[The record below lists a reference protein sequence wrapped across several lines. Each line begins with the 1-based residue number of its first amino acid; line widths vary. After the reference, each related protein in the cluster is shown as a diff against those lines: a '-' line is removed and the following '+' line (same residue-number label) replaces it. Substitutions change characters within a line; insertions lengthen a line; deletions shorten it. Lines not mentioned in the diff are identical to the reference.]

1 MKLKRNFKTLL
12 MIIATVMSVVSGIL
26 IDSGT
31 LAYAATTYTLTLNWD
46 DGVEWVATDRNGT
59 DRWEKGGSKTF
70 QAGSKAYTYV
80 KLRNG
85 ATVKSFFSRQE
96 NYEWTD
102 YTYISGDLC
111 YDTWTMHDNRN
122 VDIYTSVSSSA
133 DVSYDWDNLVTG
145 SKHYHSSNGNE
156 SSWSNLRDDLG
167 RSPAPVYSIYYKLQE
182 NRYRETCYG
191 DNQED
196 KDFGGYEIML
206 RTEDS
211 HNSYWYGQSS
221 YANGDRFDDWYRD
234 EFEGIKLSNL
244 AIVPV
249 QIKGDK
255 FLQINISVKNTNSYA
270 KEISLATCSDI
281 QVADDDNAATF
292 FNGNGFTMTNMY
304 CETSDNYPFGTIPT
318 ATLNVYAKDVPGYVT
333 DADAVYI
340 GHFVYR
346 KEHVWLNN
354 VLGDK
359 ATNYNKYA
367 HGGTSGEGE
376 LDSGFS
382 IAWKNRTIAAGQTQT
397 YSYIIGIGK
406 YNSDNKITF
415 NANGGELKT
424 PGTSINNPSGN
435 YSNKVTVTYG
445 TDTYSSMSN
454 DIPERAGYTF
464 DGWWTTP
471 NDSNASVM
479 VYDASG
485 KCNNDCNYWKN
496 NQWQGTNDLTVY
508 AHWKANTYT
517 VRLNTGDIPSSE
529 LTKLTETAST
539 EGWTWN
545 ENGRY
550 FSKAFVQNENNY
562 LPGVNKFFSANN
574 YESVGSKV
582 TDKYFVQDKAKNP
595 TKVLYNWWTSGE
607 GGTDIG
613 RGKKIYNNLY
623 EISKDNSGI
632 VNLYPHWMGYTTVF
646 NYTDNAPA
654 NTAGLTVTI
663 NNSINDGM
671 DNCLY
676 QVYGSCFFYK
686 GTDGEYHDYEEGTN
700 PDLKVT
706 ASIPDNNGYKYIFN
720 GWHHKNWNY
729 LTDGLGKLTYKN
741 NYDIGKGKASY
752 VLSPHFSR
760 VGISYDVRLNA
771 NVPENTESTLQV
783 LHRNGISSYIY
794 DSNSRYFSRELTYD
808 DLQDMLSPDVYSLK
822 GYHLVS
828 RSNWYTEKTG
838 GNTVSAPCNNTKTEY
853 PDWTE
858 KNWNLTTT
866 DGATVDLYARWQ
878 ANNYK
883 IAYNLDGGTYGTS
896 HPTSAD
902 YDTMVTIDNPSKS
915 GYTFTGWTIT
925 GYDSTASGHNAS
937 AWTEET
943 GTSYKNL
950 TATDGATVTFTATW
964 KKEAP
969 KTANLQTTGDVGI
982 KTTSHATKTVVN
994 IGSSVQVSA
1003 VLNTG
1008 YVFKGWYNG
1017 DVKVSDDLS
1026 FVYTMPNKDT
1036 VLTAKTEIKWYTMT
1050 FDPNGGILKNP
1061 GNNLYNAEWKNGN
1074 TVSVGWNINDFCYM
1088 NGDIPTRRGYR
1099 FTGWYLGSESVYNK
1113 YGIAIKNSSL
1123 YSYDTDYHWRY
1134 DGNVTVKAGW
1144 DAINYKISYKVVTG
1158 AGSIPS
1164 QTVYYG
1170 DSFTLADGN
1179 AFTYTGHT
1187 FSHWYVR
1194 RSSDKKVF
1202 CYDGNWHTTDGSD
1215 LYGSDVSNWYPYNNS
1230 GLTFEMNDSWIRSDI
1245 DADEEFV
1252 FWGFWAADEYNII
1265 YNLNGG
1271 TLNGKTNPDTY
1282 NIETPTFTLNNPT
1295 RTGYIFAGWCESK
1308 DTSYVYNRNANEVIK
1323 KDESD
1328 STSCFIPECYA
1339 SLDYA
1344 PVFDPAYYLAK
1355 YPDLKSAYGDD
1366 ANKALSHFVKYGMKE
1381 GRQGSAEFEVN
1392 AYKAKYKDLKDAF
1405 GDNLPKYYIHY
1416 ILAGKSEGRTISQA
1430 SISIYQGSI
1439 GNRTYTATW
1448 TPIEYSIVY
1457 TKGYT
1462 NNAKDDVIQSGIK
1475 YNKDVTLISNP
1486 FTGRSYTVK
1495 YSTSTTDRDWDK
1507 VTAPAGFNGT
1517 LEFAHWNI
1525 LSKTYAAGTKLKN
1538 LTTKNGDKITAT
1550 AQWKDKKFTLPVV
1563 SRPGYVFAGWYSM
1576 VDRKVYKANTEY
1588 TISQALTAYDNTFT
1602 AQWTAKTDT
1611 PYKVEHYK
1619 MNLDGTTYT
1628 LADTD
1633 NFKGTTDTSVTPA
1646 IKTYEGFT
1654 SPSTQTVTIKGDG
1667 TTVVK
1672 YYYTRNKYTL
1682 DLNGLINGTLRGNLV
1697 DVVKN
1702 PITGAEDRHTAG
1714 TAVVT
1719 VNGTVVGNKVTD
1731 YCNEV
1736 YYGSSISIITTAE
1749 SGYNIIDNSNVNFK
1763 MPAEGKTVTVTIN
1776 AKDTKYLVRHWKKNV
1791 NTDSKTYNE
1800 NSLNDSNYTMYDA
1813 EYLNGKAY
1821 SWVKPVVRTLEGF
1834 TYKGVLPSEGTAYVK
1849 PDGTTVID
1857 VYYTRNTYTINGGNV
1872 NANVEYGN
1880 GISSVSGLKT
1890 YEYEQKVTLTA
1901 NLKVGY
1907 HWHGTDKCASSGKY
1921 PTGWYSRNNSG
1932 VDGILTDNTTY
1943 NSQTIKFNM
1952 PARNVYLGVKATN
1965 NSYTVVY
1972 NKNQPVEPKS
1982 ISNVTGS
1989 TESQT
1994 FIYDESQ
2001 NLRNNG
2007 FTLTGYTRKSGW
2019 MTKPSKNGN
2028 GTADFSYGQSVK
2040 NLTTVNLGTVNLY
2053 AIWEDN
2059 APEEIN
2065 ISSTNNFA
2073 ATQTV
2078 TLTARDYGSGINY
2091 ISFGKDEKY
2100 EKVTCNADGS
2110 VTFTRKVNASG
2121 TYIFSV
2127 KDKNGKVSKKTIT
2140 FYQTTL
2146 NTNKNN
2152 IVSSDGKN
2160 VIESD
2165 FTSVPE
2171 TLSTYISINEA
2182 GKSITPVTKRDGV
2195 DFKRDGVDFLGWS
2208 TDRKGK
2214 TGIISI
2220 KADGNK
2226 TCYAIWKDT
2235 KKPVA
2240 VLEDVTSNLSASQTI
2255 TFKLYDTAEGKTN
2268 TGSDIAGYYIGTNPD
2283 AKSNT
2288 KKNVTADKNGTYS
2301 GSETITLNGE
2311 TTYYIFPYDKAGNIG
2326 DTIKLKSTGNN
2337 NTPEITPGI
2346 LFHRVDF
2353 NANGST
2359 DSPATVNI
2367 PYAVIPHGST
2377 ITMPTAYRLGYHDYT
2392 GSDEQTADNDGKTSY
2407 WGTDSKAVTGFNT
2420 LKVTKS
2426 QTCFALWKANK
2437 YTITLVSNKPDTK
2450 NGYRVNSTYSP
2461 ENDTKITVTFDE
2473 VIPFSK
2479 AKNPEITGW
2488 TFKGYAFNELSTS
2501 DNNNSKT
2508 VVSTNQ
2514 KFGLQFVKDWYK
2526 DAGKT
2531 FENVSDITLYAAWSE
2546 NRYTVNYNTTGGTA
2560 LKLNRITY
2568 WYEDEFSLPDA
2579 TGDYYNTFMKLEDNK
2594 KAVTTYRPAHHFVM
2608 WKCVS
2613 DENSNGDVYSS
2624 GGKAVRLVSK
2634 NNGECTLNAVWKQ
2647 KQIVTLNITSDTF
2660 KESMT
2665 NDYAALADAMWAE
2678 KGTGYIKDQTAIK
2691 EYTFTKTSDIKETK

>member
-1 MKLKRNFKTLL
+1 MKLKRTFKTLL

-46 DGVEWVATDRNGT
+46 DGVEWVSTDRNGT

-111 YDTWTMHDNRN
+111 YDTWTMYGSRN

-156 SSWSNLRDDLG
+156 ASWSNLRDDLG
-167 RSPAPVYSIYYKLQE
+167 RSPAPIYSIYYKLQE

-281 QVADDDNAATF
+281 QVADDDNATTF

-359 ATNYNKYA
+359 TTYFNKKP

-406 YNSDNKITF
+406 YNSNNKITF
-415 NANGGELKT
+415 NTNGGELKT

-582 TDKYFVQDKAKNP
+582 TDKYFVQDKTKNP
-595 TKVLYNWWTSGE
+595 TKVLYNWWTSAS

-646 NYTDNAPA
+646 NYTDTAPS
-654 NTAGLTVTI
+654 NTAGQTVTI
-663 NNSINDGM
+663 NNNINDGM
-671 DNCLY
+671 DNNLY
-676 QVYGSCFFYK
+676 QVYGNCFFYK
-686 GTDGEYHDYEEGTN
+686 GIDGEYHDYEEGTN

-706 ASIPDNNGYKYIFN
+706 ASIPDSNGYKYIFN

-741 NYDIGKGKASY
+741 NYNIGQGKTSY
-752 VLSPHFSR
+752 SLSPHFLR
-760 VGISYDVRLNA
+760 VGINYNVRLNA
-771 NVPENTESTLQV
+771 NVPDTESTLQV
-783 LHRNGISSYIY
+783 LHQNGISSYIY
-794 DSNSRYFSRELTYD
+794 NNTSRYFSRELTYD
-808 DLQDMLSPDVYSLK
+808 DSQDMLSPDVYSLK
-822 GYHLVS
+822 GYHLIS
-828 RSNWYTEKTG
+828 RNNWYTEKTG
-838 GNTVSAPCNNTKTEY
+838 GNTVSAPCNNTEAEY

-902 YDTMVTIDNPSKS
+902 YDTMVTIDNPSKA

-925 GYDSTASGHNAS
+925 GYDSTTSGHNAS

-950 TATDGATVTFTATW
+950 TATDGAIVTFTATW
-964 KKEAP
+964 SKEAP

-982 KTTSHATKTVVN
+982 KATSHPDKAVVN
-994 IGSSVQVSA
+994 IGSNVQVSA

-1017 DVKVSDDLS
+1017 NVKVSDDLS

-1088 NGDIPTRRGYR
+1088 TGDIPTRRGYR

-1113 YGIAIKNSSL
+1113 YGVAVRNSSL

-1158 AGSIPS
+1158 AGNIPS
-1164 QTVYYG
+1164 QTVHYG

-1230 GLTFEMNDSWIRSDI
+1230 GLTFEMNDSWIRSDT

-1252 FWGFWAADEYNII
+1252 FWGFWTADEYNII
-1265 YNLNGG
+1265 YNLDGG

-1295 RTGYIFAGWCESK
+1295 KTGYTFEGWTGTDITGTSK
-1308 DTSYVYNRNANEVIK
+1308 IV
-1323 KDESD
+1323 
-1328 STSCFIPECYA
+1328 
-1339 SLDYA
+1339 
-1344 PVFDPAYYLAK
+1344 
-1355 YPDLKSAYGDD
+1355 
-1366 ANKALSHFVKYGMKE
+1366 
-1381 GRQGSAEFEVN
+1381 
-1392 AYKAKYKDLKDAF
+1392 
-1405 GDNLPKYYIHY
+1405 
-1416 ILAGKSEGRTISQA
+1416 TIN
-1430 SISIYQGSI
+1430 QGSI

-1462 NNAKDDVIQSGIK
+1462 NNAKDDVIQNGIK

-1495 YSTSTTDRDWDK
+1495 YSTSTSDRDWDK

-1563 SRPGYVFAGWYSM
+1563 NRPGYVFVGWYSM

-1749 SGYNIIDNSNVNFK
+1749 SGYSIIDNSNVNFK

-1813 EYLNGKAY
+1813 EYLSGKAY

-1901 NLKVGY
+1901 NLKTGY

-2078 TLTARDYGSGINY
+2078 TLTARDYGSGIDY

-2283 AKSNT
+2283 AESNT

-2392 GSDEQTADNDGKTSY
+2392 GSDEQTADNDGRTSY

-2560 LKLNRITY
+2560 LKHNRITY

>member
-304 CETSDNYPFGTIPT
+304 CETSDNYSFGTIPT

-632 VNLYPHWMGYTTVF
+632 VNLYPHWMGYTTAF
-646 NYTDNAPA
+646 NYSDTAPS
-654 NTAGLTVTI
+654 NTAGQTVTI
-663 NNSINDGM
+663 NNNINDGI
-671 DNCLY
+671 DNNLY
-676 QVYGSCFFYK
+676 QIYGNCFFYK
-686 GTDGEYHDYEEGTN
+686 GTDGEYHDYEGAN

-902 YDTMVTIDNPSKS
+902 YDTMVAIDNPSKA
-915 GYTFTGWTIT
+915 GYTFTGWTIM
-925 GYDSTASGHNAS
+925 GYDSTTSGHNA
-937 AWTEET
+937 ATWTGET

-964 KKEAP
+964 
-969 KTANLQTTGDVGI
+969 
-982 KTTSHATKTVVN
+982 TSIN
-994 IGSSVQVSA
+994 
-1003 VLNTG
+1003 
-1008 YVFKGWYNG
+1008 
-1017 DVKVSDDLS
+1017 
-1026 FVYTMPNKDT
+1026 YT
-1036 VLTAKTEIKWYTMT
+1036 I
-1050 FDPNGGILKNP
+1050 
-1061 GNNLYNAEWKNGN
+1061 
-1074 TVSVGWNINDFCYM
+1074 
-1088 NGDIPTRRGYR
+1088 
-1099 FTGWYLGSESVYNK
+1099 
-1113 YGIAIKNSSL
+1113 
-1123 YSYDTDYHWRY
+1123 SYD
-1134 DGNVTVKAGW
+1134 
-1144 DAINYKISYKVVTG
+1144 
-1158 AGSIPS
+1158 
-1164 QTVYYG
+1164 
-1170 DSFTLADGN
+1170 
-1179 AFTYTGHT
+1179 
-1187 FSHWYVR
+1187 
-1194 RSSDKKVF
+1194 
-1202 CYDGNWHTTDGSD
+1202 
-1215 LYGSDVSNWYPYNNS
+1215 
-1230 GLTFEMNDSWIRSDI
+1230 
-1245 DADEEFV
+1245 
-1252 FWGFWAADEYNII
+1252 
-1265 YNLNGG
+1265 LNGG
-1271 TLNGKTNPDTY
+1271 AVAVNNPTSY

-1295 RTGYIFAGWCESK
+1295 KTGYIFEGWCESK

-1328 STSCFIPECYA
+1328 STSYFIPECYA

-1355 YPDLKSAYGDD
+1355 YPDLKSVCGDD
-1366 ANKALSHFVKYGMKE
+1366 VNKALSHFVNYGMKE

-1392 AYKAKYKDLKDAF
+1392 AYKAKYKDLSDAF
-1405 GDNLPKYYIHY
+1405 GDNLPRYYVHY

-1813 EYLNGKAY
+1813 EYLSGKAY

>member
-1 MKLKRNFKTLL
+1 MKLKRTFKTLL
-12 MIIATVMSVVSGIL
+12 MIIATVMSIVSGIL

-46 DGVEWVATDRNGT
+46 DGVEWVATDKDGIY
-59 DRWEKGGSKTF
+59 RWEKGGSKTF

-80 KLRNG
+80 KLKNG

-96 NYEWTD
+96 NKDWTD
-102 YTYISGDLC
+102 YTYTSGSLC
-111 YDTWTMHDNRN
+111 YDTWTMYNNRN

-133 DVSYDWDNLVTG
+133 DVSYDWDNLVTS

-156 SSWSNLRDDLG
+156 ASWSNLRDDLG
-167 RSPAPVYSIYYKLQE
+167 RSPAPIYSIYYKLQE

-304 CETSDNYPFGTIPT
+304 CETSDNYHGGTIPA

-359 ATNYNKYA
+359 ATNYNKYK

-406 YNSDNKITF
+406 YNSNNKITF
-415 NANGGELKT
+415 NTNGGELKT

-595 TKVLYNWWTSGE
+595 TKVLYNWWTSAS

-613 RGKKIYNNLY
+613 RGKKTYNNLY

-646 NYTDNAPA
+646 NYTDTAPS
-654 NTAGLTVTI
+654 NTAGQTVTI
-663 NNSINDGM
+663 NNNINDGM
-671 DNCLY
+671 DNNLY
-676 QVYGSCFFYK
+676 QVYGNCFFYK
-686 GTDGEYHDYEEGTN
+686 GTDGEYHDYKGTN
-700 PDLKVT
+700 PDLRVT
-706 ASIPDNNGYKYIFN
+706 ASIPDSNGYKYIFN

-741 NYDIGKGKASY
+741 NYNIGQGKTSY
-752 VLSPHFSR
+752 SLSPHFSR
-760 VGISYDVRLNA
+760 VGINYNVRLNA
-771 NVPENTESTLQV
+771 NVPDTESTLQV
-783 LHRNGISSYIY
+783 LHQNGISSYIY
-794 DSNSRYFSRELTYD
+794 NSTSRYFSRELTYD
-808 DLQDMLSPDVYSLK
+808 DSQDMLSPDVYSLK
-822 GYHLVS
+822 GYHLIS

-838 GNTVSAPCNNTKTEY
+838 GNTVSAQCNNTEAEY

-883 IAYNLDGGTYGTS
+883 IAYNLDGGTYGKS

-902 YDTMVTIDNPSKS
+902 YDTIVTIDNPSKS
-915 GYTFTGWTIT
+915 GYIFAGWTIT
-925 GYDSTASGHNAS
+925 GYDSTTSGHNAATWS
-937 AWTEET
+937 GEK

-982 KTTSHATKTVVN
+982 KATSHPDKTIVN
-994 IGSSVQVSA
+994 IASNVQVSA

-1017 DVKVSDDLS
+1017 NVKVSDDLS
-1026 FVYTMPNKDT
+1026 FIYTMPNKDT

-1074 TVSVGWNINDFCYM
+1074 SVSVGWNINDFCYM

-1144 DAINYKISYKVVTG
+1144 NAINYKISYKVVTG

-1164 QTVYYG
+1164 QTVHYG

-1230 GLTFEMNDSWIRSDI
+1230 GLTFEMNDSWIRSDT

-1252 FWGFWAADEYNII
+1252 FWGFWTANEYNII
-1265 YNLNGG
+1265 YNLDGG

-1295 RTGYIFAGWCESK
+1295 KIGYTFEGWTGTDITGTSK
-1308 DTSYVYNRNANEVIK
+1308 IV
-1323 KDESD
+1323 
-1328 STSCFIPECYA
+1328 
-1339 SLDYA
+1339 
-1344 PVFDPAYYLAK
+1344 
-1355 YPDLKSAYGDD
+1355 
-1366 ANKALSHFVKYGMKE
+1366 
-1381 GRQGSAEFEVN
+1381 
-1392 AYKAKYKDLKDAF
+1392 
-1405 GDNLPKYYIHY
+1405 
-1416 ILAGKSEGRTISQA
+1416 TIN
-1430 SISIYQGSI
+1430 QGSI

-1495 YSTSTTDRDWDK
+1495 YSTPTTDRDWDK
-1507 VTAPAGFNGT
+1507 VAAPAGFNGT

-1525 LSKTYAAGTKLKN
+1525 LSKTYVAGTKLKN

-1563 SRPGYVFAGWYSM
+1563 SRPGYVFTGWYSM

-1633 NFKGTTDTSVTPA
+1633 NFKGTTDASVTPA

-1672 YYYTRNKYTL
+1672 YYYIRNKYTL
-1682 DLNGLINGTLRGNLV
+1682 DLNGFISSVSRPNLTEEV
-1697 DVVKN
+1697 DGQ
-1702 PITGAEDRHTAG
+1702 IFIAG
-1714 TAVVT
+1714 KATVT
-1719 VNGTVVGNKVTD
+1719 VNGKVLATNETD
-1731 YCNEV
+1731 FCQMV
-1736 YYGSSISIITTAE
+1736 YYGSSYKITTVPEA
-1749 SGYNIIDNSNVNFK
+1749 GYSIVGNTTVEGT
-1763 MPAEGKTVTVTIN
+1763 MPASDKTVTITIN
-1776 AKDTKYLVRHWKKNV
+1776 ANKDTKYIVRHWKEKLYLDG
-1791 NTDSKTYNE
+1791 TKTYA
-1800 NSLNDSNYTMYDA
+1800 DSSKHNTTNYFLADTDNLTGQTNRLVTPA
-1813 EYLNGKAY
+1813 
-1821 SWVKPVVRTLEGF
+1821 VKTYEGF
-1834 TYKGVLPSEGTAYVK
+1834 TSPSAITVRVKG
-1849 PDGTTVID
+1849 DGSLIVD
-1857 VYYTRNTYTINGGNV
+1857 YYYTRNTYTLKTDDSDSNKDDQDNGIKS
-1872 NANVEYGN
+1872 GN
-1880 GISSVSGLKT
+1880 GIDSSKT
-1890 YEYEQKVTLTA
+1890 NVISEGNNKKDNKKKFKYEEVVTVTTDTLS
-1901 NLKVGY
+1901 GY
-1907 HWHGTDKCASSGKY
+1907 HWHINDDCETIKRNLY
-1921 PTGWYSRNNSG
+1921 PTGWSDHEGYRVEKWYTENG
-1932 VDGILTDNTTY
+1932 KTYGYKDQTT
-1943 NSQTIKFNM
+1943 KFYM
-1952 PARNVYLGVKATN
+1952 PAHDVKLDVNATN
-1965 NSYTVVY
+1965 NSYKIIFEKNKPMNVTNPYTGAVSSASNEITGTVTDTFYIYNHANQKLPGNVY
-1972 NKNQPVEPKS
+1972 N
-1982 ISNVTGS
+1982 
-1989 TESQT
+1989 
-1994 FIYDESQ
+1994 
-2001 NLRNNG
+2001 L
-2007 FTLTGYTRKSGW
+2007 
-2019 MTKPSKNGN
+2019 
-2028 GTADFSYGQSVK
+2028 
-2040 NLTTVNLGTVNLY
+2040 
-2053 AIWEDN
+2053 
-2059 APEEIN
+2059 
-2065 ISSTNNFA
+2065 
-2073 ATQTV
+2073 
-2078 TLTARDYGSGINY
+2078 
-2091 ISFGKDEKY
+2091 
-2100 EKVTCNADGS
+2100 
-2110 VTFTRKVNASG
+2110 
-2121 TYIFSV
+2121 
-2127 KDKNGKVSKKTIT
+2127 
-2140 FYQTTL
+2140 
-2146 NTNKNN
+2146 
-2152 IVSSDGKN
+2152 
-2160 VIESD
+2160 
-2165 FTSVPE
+2165 
-2171 TLSTYISINEA
+2171 
-2182 GKSITPVTKRDGV
+2182 
-2195 DFKRDGVDFLGWS
+2195 
-2208 TDRKGK
+2208 
-2214 TGIISI
+2214 
-2220 KADGNK
+2220 
-2226 TCYAIWKDT
+2226 
-2235 KKPVA
+2235 
-2240 VLEDVTSNLSASQTI
+2240 
-2255 TFKLYDTAEGKTN
+2255 
-2268 TGSDIAGYYIGTNPD
+2268 
-2283 AKSNT
+2283 
-2288 KKNVTADKNGTYS
+2288 
-2301 GSETITLNGE
+2301 
-2311 TTYYIFPYDKAGNIG
+2311 
-2326 DTIKLKSTGNN
+2326 
-2337 NTPEITPGI
+2337 
-2346 LFHRVDF
+2346 
-2353 NANGST
+2353 
-2359 DSPATVNI
+2359 
-2367 PYAVIPHGST
+2367 
-2377 ITMPTAYRLGYHDYT
+2377 
-2392 GSDEQTADNDGKTSY
+2392 
-2407 WGTDSKAVTGFNT
+2407 
-2420 LKVTKS
+2420 
-2426 QTCFALWKANK
+2426 
-2437 YTITLVSNKPDTK
+2437 
-2450 NGYRVNSTYSP
+2450 
-2461 ENDTKITVTFDE
+2461 
-2473 VIPFSK
+2473 
-2479 AKNPEITGW
+2479 TGW
-2488 TFKGYAFNELSTS
+2488 TFKGWSLKKDYSNGYGFGWEYGTNSWNNDLSHLTTKNLDVIHMYAKWEANRYQITFNYEHNSSNPYGNLGYDEKAEAATKLTKNGA
-2501 DNNNSKT
+2501 DSKT
-2508 VVSTNQ
+2508 ATYDAKVGSLPNPTLT
-2514 KFGLQFVKDWYK
+2514 GATFVKWVDSKGNEYTEDTIYK
-2526 DAGKT
+2526 IT
-2531 FENVSDITLYAAWSE
+2531 SPITLYAVWQQ
-2546 NRYTVNYNTTGGTA
+2546 NTGTFA
-2560 LKLNRITY
+2560 YIANGITY
-2568 WYEDEFSLPDA
+2568 
-2579 TGDYYNTFMKLEDNK
+2579 N
-2594 KAVTTYRPAHHFVM
+2594 
-2608 WKCVS
+2608 
-2613 DENSNGDVYSS
+2613 
-2624 GGKAVRLVSK
+2624 
-2634 NNGECTLNAVWKQ
+2634 NNGIGVYEATNSDGTNQFKAMTEDITLEENKFGTTMENTSYSNFTKKSKYGYVVINAGTSYAKETDTSGDSVYYSFQGWSANNYATVAGDKNAGLIH
-2647 KQIVTLNITSDTF
+2647 QIGYKDRLFNYAYETMANEMNTL
-2660 KESMT
+2660 
-2665 NDYAALADAMWAE
+2665 
-2678 KGTGYIKDQTAIK
+2678 GTGYNSKDTSVADSIRAKANELYNTKELTQNNTYAIMYAVWDQFPVIKSDQVVLTINDFSAYINENANGFEQHAYDVIKDRIINANTVKDREDGNIRDNIEIENLDEILNMMLTMYKTPGMTSSMVTIRTHVSDSVGNTTYGYTTVALINNKAKQDDPIIPTVDEDGKEINTRILSAKVRSITREFYNTGYEGSSDYKSDYSAATYKNYGGLIPNSIWYKNEEYVKTINQCFDNFDNNTPEQTWYFTHDDVLSIQ
-2691 EYTFTKTSDIKETK
+2691 EYAKQHKDTPHGVEDGELTNFYNKYKSCIIQGIDAS

>member
-539 EGWTWN
+539 EGWAWN

-582 TDKYFVQDKAKNP
+582 TDKYFVQDKTKNP
-595 TKVLYNWWTSGE
+595 TKVLYNWWTSAS

-632 VNLYPHWMGYTTVF
+632 VNLYPHWMGYTTAF
-646 NYTDNAPA
+646 NYSDTAPS
-654 NTAGLTVTI
+654 NTAGQTVTI
-663 NNSINDGM
+663 NNNINDGI
-671 DNCLY
+671 DNNLY
-676 QVYGSCFFYK
+676 QIYGNCFFYK
-686 GTDGEYHDYEEGTN
+686 GTDGEYHDYEGAN

-866 DGATVDLYARWQ
+866 DRATVDLYARWQ

-902 YDTMVTIDNPSKS
+902 YDTMVAIDNPSKA
-915 GYTFTGWTIT
+915 GYTFTGWTIM
-925 GYDSTASGHNAS
+925 GYDSTTSGHNA
-937 AWTEET
+937 ATWTGET

-1088 NGDIPTRRGYR
+1088 TGDIPTRRGYR

-1113 YGIAIKNSSL
+1113 YGVAVRNSSL

-1164 QTVYYG
+1164 QTVHYG

-1230 GLTFEMNDSWIRSDI
+1230 GLTFEMNDSWIRSDT

-1252 FWGFWAADEYNII
+1252 FWGFWTADEYNII
-1265 YNLNGG
+1265 YNLDGG

-1448 TPIEYSIVY
+1448 TPINY
-1457 TKGYT
+1457 TINYDLNGGT
-1462 NNAKDDVIQSGIK
+1462 VAV
-1475 YNKDVTLISNP
+1475 SNP
-1486 FTGRSYTVK
+1486 TSYNIETP
-1495 YSTSTTDRDWDK
+1495 T
-1507 VTAPAGFNGT
+1507 
-1517 LEFAHWNI
+1517 FALNNPI
-1525 LSKTYAAGTKLKN
+1525 RL
-1538 LTTKNGDKITAT
+1538 
-1550 AQWKDKKFTLPVV
+1550 
-1563 SRPGYVFAGWYSM
+1563 GYVFAGWTGSNGTTPQKNVSIYKGSTGN
-1576 VDRKVYKANTEY
+1576 KFYKAN
-1588 TISQALTAYDNTFT
+1588 
-1602 AQWTAKTDT
+1602 WTAADVGYTVNHYVMDINGNYPSTPTKT
-1611 PYKVEHYK
+1611 ER
-1619 MNLDGTTYT
+1619 LSG
-1628 LADTD
+1628 
-1633 NFKGTTDTSVTPA
+1633 FTDTSVTA
-1646 IKTYEGFT
+1646 KRLSLGNGFT
-1654 SPSTQTVTIKGDG
+1654 YSDVQTVKIKADG

-1749 SGYNIIDNSNVNFK
+1749 SGYSIIDNGNVNFT
-1763 MPAEGKTVTVTIN
+1763 MPSEGKTVTVTIN

-1813 EYLNGKAY
+1813 EYLSGKAY

-1901 NLKVGY
+1901 NLKTGY

-2073 ATQTV
+2073 AAQTV
-2078 TLTARDYGSGINY
+2078 TLTARDYGSGIDY
-2091 ISFGKDEKY
+2091 ISFGKNEKY
-2100 EKVTCNADGS
+2100 EKVTCNTDGS

-2171 TLSTYISINEA
+2171 TLSTDISINEA
-2182 GKSITPVTKRDGV
+2182 GKSITPVT
-2195 DFKRDGVDFLGWS
+2195 KRDGVDFLGWS

-2220 KADGNK
+2220 KADDNK
-2226 TCYAIWKDT
+2226 TYYAVWKDT

-2367 PYAVIPHGST
+2367 PYVVIPHGST

-2473 VIPFSK
+2473 VIPFNK

-2560 LKLNRITY
+2560 LKHNRITY

-2665 NDYAALADAMWAE
+2665 NDYAALADAMWAK

>member
-539 EGWTWN
+539 EGWAWN

-632 VNLYPHWMGYTTVF
+632 VNLYPHWMGYTTAF
-646 NYTDNAPA
+646 NYSDTAPS
-654 NTAGLTVTI
+654 NTAGQTVTI
-663 NNSINDGM
+663 NNNINDGI
-671 DNCLY
+671 DNNLY
-676 QVYGSCFFYK
+676 QIYGNCFFYK
-686 GTDGEYHDYEEGTN
+686 GTDGEYHDYEGAN

-706 ASIPDNNGYKYIFN
+706 ASIPDSNGYKYIFN

-741 NYDIGKGKASY
+741 NYNIGQGKTSY
-752 VLSPHFSR
+752 SLSPHFSR
-760 VGISYDVRLNA
+760 VGINYNVRLNA
-771 NVPENTESTLQV
+771 NVPDTESTLQV
-783 LHRNGISSYIY
+783 LHQNGISSYIY
-794 DSNSRYFSRELTYD
+794 NSTSRYFSRELTYD
-808 DLQDMLSPDVYSLK
+808 DSQDMLSPDVYSLK

-866 DGATVDLYARWQ
+866 DRATVDLYARWQ

-902 YDTMVTIDNPSKS
+902 YDTIVTIDNPSKA

-1113 YGIAIKNSSL
+1113 YGVAIKNSSL

-1164 QTVYYG
+1164 QTVHYG

-1187 FSHWYVR
+1187 FSYWYVR

-1448 TPIEYSIVY
+1448 TPINY
-1457 TKGYT
+1457 TINYDLNGGT
-1462 NNAKDDVIQSGIK
+1462 VAV
-1475 YNKDVTLISNP
+1475 SNP
-1486 FTGRSYTVK
+1486 TSYNIETP
-1495 YSTSTTDRDWDK
+1495 T
-1507 VTAPAGFNGT
+1507 
-1517 LEFAHWNI
+1517 FALNNPI
-1525 LSKTYAAGTKLKN
+1525 RL
-1538 LTTKNGDKITAT
+1538 
-1550 AQWKDKKFTLPVV
+1550 
-1563 SRPGYVFAGWYSM
+1563 GYVFAGWTGSNGTTPQKNVSIYKGSTGN
-1576 VDRKVYKANTEY
+1576 KFYKAN
-1588 TISQALTAYDNTFT
+1588 
-1602 AQWTAKTDT
+1602 WTAADVGYTVNHYVMDINGNYPSTPTKT
-1611 PYKVEHYK
+1611 ER
-1619 MNLDGTTYT
+1619 LSG
-1628 LADTD
+1628 
-1633 NFKGTTDTSVTPA
+1633 FTDTSVTA
-1646 IKTYEGFT
+1646 KRLSLGNGFT
-1654 SPSTQTVTIKGDG
+1654 YPDVQTVKIKADG

-1714 TAVVT
+1714 TTVVT
-1719 VNGTVVGNKVTD
+1719 VNETVVGNKVTD

-1749 SGYNIIDNSNVNFK
+1749 SGYSIIDNSNVIFK

-1901 NLKVGY
+1901 NLKTGY

-2019 MTKPSKNGN
+2019 MTASSKNGN

-2053 AIWEDN
+2053 AVWEDN

-2078 TLTARDYGSGINY
+2078 TLTARDYGSGIDY

-2171 TLSTYISINEA
+2171 TLSTNISINEA
-2182 GKSITPVTKRDGV
+2182 GKSITPVT
-2195 DFKRDGVDFLGWS
+2195 KRDGVDFLGWS

-2255 TFKLYDTAEGKTN
+2255 TFKLYDTAGGKTN

>member
-12 MIIATVMSVVSGIL
+12 MIIATVMSVVSGIF

-304 CETSDNYPFGTIPT
+304 CETSDNYLFGTIPT

-632 VNLYPHWMGYTTVF
+632 VNLYPHWMGYTTAF
-646 NYTDNAPA
+646 NYSDTAPS
-654 NTAGLTVTI
+654 NTAGQTVTI
-663 NNSINDGM
+663 NNNINDGI
-671 DNCLY
+671 DNNLY
-676 QVYGSCFFYK
+676 QIYGNCFFYK
-686 GTDGEYHDYEEGTN
+686 GTDGEYHDYEGTN

-706 ASIPDNNGYKYIFN
+706 ASIPDSNGYKYIFN

-838 GNTVSAPCNNTKTEY
+838 GNIVSAPCNNTKTEY

-866 DGATVDLYARWQ
+866 DRATVDLYARWQ

-902 YDTMVTIDNPSKS
+902 YDTIVTIDNPSKA

-964 KKEAP
+964 SKEAP
-969 KTANLQTTGDVGI
+969 KTARYTVKHYQMNTDGTYPSTPTNMESFSGLIGSSVTPAVKDYGQIFDKPSTKTVTISADGNTTVEYKYPRKKARVIVGKSTGI
-982 KTTSHATKTVVN
+982 KTTDPVPGDYADGYIGQTVTL
-994 IGSSVQVSA
+994 SA
-1003 VLNTG
+1003 IPETG
-1008 YVFKGWYNG
+1008 YRFKNWTSLLKENYGTVFSTTAGFNYTLTYNDSRAVQHQYG
-1017 DVKVSDDLS
+1017 NGTS
-1026 FVYTMPNKDT
+1026 TMWGAYMQANAEPITYN
-1036 VLTAKTEIKWYTMT
+1036 IKYNY
-1050 FDPNGGILKNP
+1050 NGGIKGAFAPTSAKYNEDVKISNPTKKNCIFAGWTITGYDPNTSGHSSATWTDETSASFKNLASVEGKTVTFTATWVQKDVHLATISGRGIKLSKPVQYDGYVGETKRVTAELKP
-1061 GNNLYNAEWKNGN
+1061 
-1074 TVSVGWNINDFCYM
+1074 
-1088 NGDIPTRRGYR
+1088 GYR
-1099 FTGWYLGSESVYNK
+1099 FVNWTNYYNANEVISTDKDFDYKLTDKDYDNYL
-1113 YGIAIKNSSL
+1113 
-1123 YSYDTDYHWRY
+1123 
-1134 DGNVTVKAGW
+1134 
-1144 DAINYKISYKVVTG
+1144 
-1158 AGSIPS
+1158 
-1164 QTVYYG
+1164 
-1170 DSFTLADGN
+1170 
-1179 AFTYTGHT
+1179 
-1187 FSHWYVR
+1187 
-1194 RSSDKKVF
+1194 SDKGGTYLK
-1202 CYDGNWHTTDGSD
+1202 
-1215 LYGSDVSNWYPYNNS
+1215 SNAVP
-1230 GLTFEMNDSWIRSDI
+1230 I
-1245 DADEEFV
+1245 DYTITYE
-1252 FWGFWAADEYNII
+1252 
-1265 YNLNGG
+1265 LNGG
-1271 TLNGKTNPDTY
+1271 TASNPVSY
-1282 NIETPTFTLNNPT
+1282 NVESNTFTLNNPT
-1295 RTGYIFAGWCESK
+1295 RAGYTFAGWTGTDITGTSK
-1308 DTSYVYNRNANEVIK
+1308 IV
-1323 KDESD
+1323 
-1328 STSCFIPECYA
+1328 
-1339 SLDYA
+1339 
-1344 PVFDPAYYLAK
+1344 
-1355 YPDLKSAYGDD
+1355 
-1366 ANKALSHFVKYGMKE
+1366 
-1381 GRQGSAEFEVN
+1381 
-1392 AYKAKYKDLKDAF
+1392 
-1405 GDNLPKYYIHY
+1405 
-1416 ILAGKSEGRTISQA
+1416 TIN
-1430 SISIYQGSI
+1430 QGSI

-1448 TPIEYSIVY
+1448 TPINY
-1457 TKGYT
+1457 TINYDLNGGT
-1462 NNAKDDVIQSGIK
+1462 VAV
-1475 YNKDVTLISNP
+1475 SNP
-1486 FTGRSYTVK
+1486 TSYNIETP
-1495 YSTSTTDRDWDK
+1495 T
-1507 VTAPAGFNGT
+1507 
-1517 LEFAHWNI
+1517 FALNNPI
-1525 LSKTYAAGTKLKN
+1525 RL
-1538 LTTKNGDKITAT
+1538 
-1550 AQWKDKKFTLPVV
+1550 
-1563 SRPGYVFAGWYSM
+1563 GYVFAGWTGSNGTTPQKNVSIYKGSTGN
-1576 VDRKVYKANTEY
+1576 KFYKAN
-1588 TISQALTAYDNTFT
+1588 
-1602 AQWTAKTDT
+1602 WTAADVGYTVNHYVMDINGNYPSTPTKT
-1611 PYKVEHYK
+1611 ER
-1619 MNLDGTTYT
+1619 LSG
-1628 LADTD
+1628 
-1633 NFKGTTDTSVTPA
+1633 FTDTSVTAKRLSLGNGFTYPDVQTVK
-1646 IKTYEGFT
+1646 IKT
-1654 SPSTQTVTIKGDG
+1654 DG

-1749 SGYNIIDNSNVNFK
+1749 SGYSIIDNTNVNFK

-1813 EYLNGKAY
+1813 EYLSGKAY

-1921 PTGWYSRNNSG
+1921 PTDWYSRNNSG

-2065 ISSTNNFA
+2065 ISSTNDFA

-2078 TLTARDYGSGINY
+2078 TLTARDYGSGIDY
-2091 ISFGKDEKY
+2091 ISFEKDEKY

-2182 GKSITPVTKRDGV
+2182 GKSITPVT
-2195 DFKRDGVDFLGWS
+2195 KRDGVDFLGWS

-2377 ITMPTAYRLGYHDYT
+2377 ITMPTAYRFGYHDYT

>member
-623 EISKDNSGI
+623 EISKDNSRI
-632 VNLYPHWMGYTTVF
+632 VNLYPHWMGYTTAF
-646 NYTDNAPA
+646 NYSDTAPS
-654 NTAGLTVTI
+654 NTAGQTVTI
-663 NNSINDGM
+663 NNNINDGI
-671 DNCLY
+671 DNNLY
-676 QVYGSCFFYK
+676 QIYGNCFFYK
-686 GTDGEYHDYEEGTN
+686 GTDGEYHDYEGAN

-902 YDTMVTIDNPSKS
+902 YDTMVAIDNPSKA
-915 GYTFTGWTIT
+915 GYTFTGWTIM
-925 GYDSTASGHNAS
+925 GYDSTTSGHNA
-937 AWTEET
+937 ATWTGET

-964 KKEAP
+964 SKEAP
-969 KTANLQTTGDVGI
+969 KTARYTVKHYQMNTDGTYPSTPTNMESFSGLIGSNVTPAVKDYGQIFDKPSTKTVTISANGNTTVEYKYPRKKARVIVGKSTGI
-982 KTTSHATKTVVN
+982 KTTDPVPGDYADGYIGQTVTLSATPE
-994 IGSSVQVSA
+994 
-1003 VLNTG
+1003 TG
-1008 YVFKGWYNG
+1008 YRFKNWTSLLKENYGTVFSTTAGFNYTLTYNDSRAVQHQYG
-1017 DVKVSDDLS
+1017 NGTS
-1026 FVYTMPNKDT
+1026 TMWGAYMQANAEPITYN
-1036 VLTAKTEIKWYTMT
+1036 IKYNY
-1050 FDPNGGILKNP
+1050 NGGIKGAFAPTSAKYNEDVKISNPTKKNCIFAGWTITGYDPNTSGHSSATWTDETSASFKNLASVEGKTVTFTATWVQKDVHLATISGRGIKLSKPVQYDGYVGETKRVTAELKP
-1061 GNNLYNAEWKNGN
+1061 
-1074 TVSVGWNINDFCYM
+1074 
-1088 NGDIPTRRGYR
+1088 GYR
-1099 FTGWYLGSESVYNK
+1099 FVNWTNYYNANEVISTDKDFDYKLTDKDYDNYL
-1113 YGIAIKNSSL
+1113 
-1123 YSYDTDYHWRY
+1123 
-1134 DGNVTVKAGW
+1134 
-1144 DAINYKISYKVVTG
+1144 
-1158 AGSIPS
+1158 
-1164 QTVYYG
+1164 
-1170 DSFTLADGN
+1170 
-1179 AFTYTGHT
+1179 
-1187 FSHWYVR
+1187 
-1194 RSSDKKVF
+1194 SDKGGTYLK
-1202 CYDGNWHTTDGSD
+1202 
-1215 LYGSDVSNWYPYNNS
+1215 SNAVP
-1230 GLTFEMNDSWIRSDI
+1230 I
-1245 DADEEFV
+1245 DYTITYE
-1252 FWGFWAADEYNII
+1252 
-1265 YNLNGG
+1265 LNGG
-1271 TLNGKTNPDTY
+1271 TASNPVSY
-1282 NIETPTFTLNNPT
+1282 NVESNTFTLNNPT
-1295 RTGYIFAGWCESK
+1295 RAGYTFAGWTGTDITGTSK
-1308 DTSYVYNRNANEVIK
+1308 IV
-1323 KDESD
+1323 
-1328 STSCFIPECYA
+1328 
-1339 SLDYA
+1339 
-1344 PVFDPAYYLAK
+1344 
-1355 YPDLKSAYGDD
+1355 
-1366 ANKALSHFVKYGMKE
+1366 
-1381 GRQGSAEFEVN
+1381 
-1392 AYKAKYKDLKDAF
+1392 
-1405 GDNLPKYYIHY
+1405 
-1416 ILAGKSEGRTISQA
+1416 TIN
-1430 SISIYQGSI
+1430 QGSI

-1448 TPIEYSIVY
+1448 TPINY
-1457 TKGYT
+1457 TINYDLNGGT
-1462 NNAKDDVIQSGIK
+1462 VAV
-1475 YNKDVTLISNP
+1475 SNP
-1486 FTGRSYTVK
+1486 TSYNIETP
-1495 YSTSTTDRDWDK
+1495 T
-1507 VTAPAGFNGT
+1507 
-1517 LEFAHWNI
+1517 FALNNPI
-1525 LSKTYAAGTKLKN
+1525 RL
-1538 LTTKNGDKITAT
+1538 
-1550 AQWKDKKFTLPVV
+1550 
-1563 SRPGYVFAGWYSM
+1563 GYVFAGWTGSNGTTPQKNVSIYKGSTGN
-1576 VDRKVYKANTEY
+1576 KFYKAN
-1588 TISQALTAYDNTFT
+1588 
-1602 AQWTAKTDT
+1602 WTAADVGYTVNHYVMDINGNYPSTPTKT
-1611 PYKVEHYK
+1611 ER
-1619 MNLDGTTYT
+1619 LSG
-1628 LADTD
+1628 
-1633 NFKGTTDTSVTPA
+1633 FTDTSVTA
-1646 IKTYEGFT
+1646 KRLSLGNGFT
-1654 SPSTQTVTIKGDG
+1654 YPDVQTVKIKADG

-1813 EYLNGKAY
+1813 EYLSGKAY

>member
-1 MKLKRNFKTLL
+1 MKLKRTFKTLL

-26 IDSGT
+26 TDSGT

-80 KLRNG
+80 RLKNG

-96 NYEWTD
+96 NKDWTD
-102 YTYISGDLC
+102 YTYTSGSLC
-111 YDTWTMHDNRN
+111 YDTWTMHNNRN

-133 DVSYDWDNLVTG
+133 DVSYDWDNLVTS

-156 SSWSNLRDDLG
+156 ASWSNLRDDLG
-167 RSPAPVYSIYYKLQE
+167 RSPAPIYSIYYKLQE

-206 RTEDS
+206 RTEDN

-221 YANGDRFDDWYRD
+221 YANGNGFDDWYRD

-255 FLQINISVKNTNSYA
+255 FLQINISIKNNNSYA

-281 QVADDDNAATF
+281 QIADDDNATTF

-304 CETSDNYPFGTIPT
+304 CETSDNFPLGTIPT

-346 KEHVWLNN
+346 KQHIWLNN

-359 ATNYNKYA
+359 TTYFNKKP

-376 LDSGFS
+376 SDSGFS

-415 NANGGELKT
+415 DANSGELKT
-424 PGTSINNPSGN
+424 PGTNINNPSGN

-445 TDTYSSMSN
+445 TDTYSSMRN
-454 DIPERAGYTF
+454 DIPERAGYIF

-529 LTKLTETAST
+529 LTKLTETADK

-582 TDKYFVQDKAKNP
+582 TDKYFVQDKTKNP
-595 TKVLYNWWTSGE
+595 TKVLYNWWTSAS

-613 RGKKIYNNLY
+613 RGEKTYNNLY

-646 NYTDNAPA
+646 NYSATAPS
-654 NTAGLTVTI
+654 NTAGQTVTI
-663 NNSINDGM
+663 NNNINDGM
-671 DNCLY
+671 DNNLY
-676 QVYGSCFFYK
+676 QVYGNCFFYK
-686 GTDGEYHDYEEGTN
+686 GTDGEYHDYEGTN

-706 ASIPDNNGYKYIFN
+706 ASIPNSNGYKYIFN
-720 GWHHKNWNY
+720 GWHHKKLNY

-741 NYDIGKGKASY
+741 NYNIGQGKTSY
-752 VLSPHFSR
+752 SLSPHFTR
-760 VGISYDVRLNA
+760 TGINYNVRLHA

-808 DLQDMLSPDVYSLK
+808 DLQDMLSPDVYSLR
-822 GYHLVS
+822 GYHLIS
-828 RSNWYTEKTG
+828 ISDWYTEKTG
-838 GNTVSAPCNNTKTEY
+838 GNTVSAPCNNTKAEY
-853 PDWTE
+853 PDWSE
-858 KNWNLTTT
+858 NYWNLTTT

-896 HPTSAD
+896 HPTSVD
-902 YDTMVTIDNPSKS
+902 YDTMVTIDNPSKT

-925 GYDSTASGHNAS
+925 GYDSTTSGYAGS
-937 AWTEET
+937 TWTDET

-964 KKEAP
+964 SKEAP
-969 KTANLQTTGDVGI
+969 KTAKYIVKHYKMDVNGNYPSVPDETENLT
-982 KTTSHATKTVVN
+982 AN
-994 IGSSVQVSA
+994 IGSSVTPNTKDYGKLYNKPSLKTITVSSDSGQNVIEYRYSRKMARVILYKDEGIKSTDPIAGDYERDYVGATIKLSA
-1003 VLNTG
+1003 VMQKGYKFKNWTSKLDYNLGTVLSTANPYNYTLTSEDMQGVTHTYNNGAGSTWGALIQANSTPITYSIAYNLNGGVFGAFHPTSTSYNEDVKISNPAKENCIFAGWTITG
-1008 YVFKGWYNG
+1008 YDTETSGHSAATWTGETGASFKNLASTEGKTVTFTAVWNVATANFQTTGDTGIASTSHPNKTSENIGSSINVNAKLNNGYTFAGWYNG
-1017 DVKVSDDLS
+1017 STLVSDKMN
-1026 FVYTMPNKDT
+1026 FNYTMPNTDT
-1036 VLTAKTEIKWYTMT
+1036 VLTAKTTPAKYT
-1050 FDPNGGILKNP
+1050 I
-1061 GNNLYNAEWKNGN
+1061 
-1074 TVSVGWNINDFCYM
+1074 
-1088 NGDIPTRRGYR
+1088 
-1099 FTGWYLGSESVYNK
+1099 
-1113 YGIAIKNSSL
+1113 
-1123 YSYDTDYHWRY
+1123 SYD
-1134 DGNVTVKAGW
+1134 
-1144 DAINYKISYKVVTG
+1144 
-1158 AGSIPS
+1158 
-1164 QTVYYG
+1164 
-1170 DSFTLADGN
+1170 
-1179 AFTYTGHT
+1179 
-1187 FSHWYVR
+1187 
-1194 RSSDKKVF
+1194 
-1202 CYDGNWHTTDGSD
+1202 
-1215 LYGSDVSNWYPYNNS
+1215 
-1230 GLTFEMNDSWIRSDI
+1230 
-1245 DADEEFV
+1245 
-1252 FWGFWAADEYNII
+1252 
-1265 YNLNGG
+1265 LNGG
-1271 TLNGKTNPDTY
+1271 AVAVSNPTSY
-1282 NIETPTFTLNNPT
+1282 NIETPTFTLNNPV
-1295 RTGYIFAGWCESK
+1295 RLGYVFVGWTGSNGTTTPQK
-1308 DTSYVYNRNANEVIK
+1308 NV
-1323 KDESD
+1323 
-1328 STSCFIPECYA
+1328 
-1339 SLDYA
+1339 
-1344 PVFDPAYYLAK
+1344 
-1355 YPDLKSAYGDD
+1355 
-1366 ANKALSHFVKYGMKE
+1366 
-1381 GRQGSAEFEVN
+1381 
-1392 AYKAKYKDLKDAF
+1392 
-1405 GDNLPKYYIHY
+1405 
-1416 ILAGKSEGRTISQA
+1416 
-1430 SISIYQGSI
+1430 SIYKGST
-1439 GNRTYTATW
+1439 GNRTYKANWTANT
-1448 TPIEYSIVY
+1448 
-1457 TKGYT
+1457 
-1462 NNAKDDVIQSGIK
+1462 
-1475 YNKDVTLISNP
+1475 
-1486 FTGRSYTVK
+1486 
-1495 YSTSTTDRDWDK
+1495 
-1507 VTAPAGFNGT
+1507 
-1517 LEFAHWNI
+1517 
-1525 LSKTYAAGTKLKN
+1525 GTK
-1538 LTTKNGDKITAT
+1538 
-1550 AQWKDKKFTLPVV
+1550 
-1563 SRPGYVFAGWYSM
+1563 
-1576 VDRKVYKANTEY
+1576 Y
-1588 TISQALTAYDNTFT
+1588 T
-1602 AQWTAKTDT
+1602 
-1611 PYKVEHYK
+1611 VEHYK

-1633 NFKGTTDTSVTPA
+1633 NLKGTTDTSVTPA
-1646 IKTYEGFT
+1646 VKTYEGFT

-1749 SGYNIIDNSNVNFK
+1749 SGYSIIDNDNVSFK

-1821 SWVKPVVRTLEGF
+1821 SWVKPVVRTLKGF

-1857 VYYTRNTYTINGGNV
+1857 VYYTRNTYTINGGNI

-1901 NLKVGY
+1901 NLKTGY
-1907 HWHGTDKCASSGKY
+1907 HWHDTDDCISSIKY

-1952 PARNVYLGVKATN
+1952 PARNVKLGVKATN

-1972 NKNQPVEPKS
+1972 NGNKPTDPS
-1982 ISNVTGS
+1982 SLYNVQVID
-1989 TESQT
+1989 EIKQE
-1994 FIYDESQ
+1994 FIYNESQ
-2001 NLRNNG
+2001 NIATNKFNLA
-2007 FTLTGYTRKSGW
+2007 GYTRKDGW
-2019 MTKPSKNGN
+2019 MTKPSTDGN
-2028 GTADFSYGQSVK
+2028 GTADYAYGETVINLTDK
-2040 NLTTVNLGTVNLY
+2040 NLDVINLY

-2065 ISSTNNFA
+2065 ISSTNDFA
-2073 ATQTV
+2073 TTQTV
-2078 TLTARDYGSGINY
+2078 TLTAKDYGSGINY

-2182 GKSITPVTKRDGV
+2182 GKSITPVTKRN
-2195 DFKRDGVDFLGWS
+2195 GVDFLGWS

-2226 TCYAIWKDT
+2226 TYYAIWKDT
-2235 KKPVA
+2235 INPLV
-2240 VLEDVTSNLSASQTI
+2240 VITDVSNKDADSQTI
-2255 TFKLYDTAEGKTN
+2255 KFNLYDLDADLTDKDFEGKDLEYIRKHGEK
-2268 TGSDIAGYYIGTNPD
+2268 TGSDIAAYWFGKNPVYNGNGNSRTVTEIVKDEGYSVNLERT
-2283 AKSNT
+2283 
-2288 KKNVTADKNGTYS
+2288 V
-2301 GSETITLNGE
+2301 GE
-2311 TTYYIFPYDKAGNIG
+2311 ANYYYIFAEDKAGNISKT
-2326 DTIKLKSTGNN
+2326 TIAVDANGNVTPN
-2337 NTPEITPGI
+2337 NDLTFCSLT
-2346 LFHRVDF
+2346 L
-2353 NANGST
+2353 NANDGLIQE
-2359 DSPATVNI
+2359 N
-2367 PYAVIPHGST
+2367 GQNT
-2377 ITMPTAYRLGYHDYT
+2377 IQKLIRKGNTYNLTNVHAERTGYHDT
-2392 GSDEQTADNDGKTSY
+2392 ESDTDGVSMHWSHEIALGSNIIDEDKQTVI
-2407 WGTDSKAVTGFNT
+2407 GTDNSVNPESLTEWEAKGNDTLYTKWTPNAYT
-2420 LKVTKS
+2420 LKVY
-2426 QTCFALWKANK
+2426 L
-2437 YTITLVSNKPDTK
+2437 NKPVKATEDINTYNTVSSDTNK
-2450 NGYRVNSTYSP
+2450 WIYDTYTGYY
-2461 ENDTKITVTFDE
+2461 KTVLVYDK
-2473 VIPFSK
+2473 VWSIPDSAEF
-2479 AKNPEITGW
+2479 AGLTGW
-2488 TFKGYAFNELSTS
+2488 TTTGFKN
-2501 DNNNSKT
+2501 
-2508 VVSTNQ
+2508 V
-2514 KFGLQFVKDWYK
+2514 
-2526 DAGKT
+2526 GKT
-2531 FENVSDITLYAAWSE
+2531 GKSDIIYLNSLNRSYDEADDVSKASDIGTNLTSVKGDAVAYTMLWKE
-2546 NRYTVNYNTTGGTA
+2546 NRYTVNFRANGGTA
-2560 LKLNRITY
+2560 VKRVTL
-2568 WYEDEFSLPDA
+2568 
-2579 TGDYYNTFMKLEDNK
+2579 LEKKIDGSAKERTVDTTASANK
-2594 KAVTTYRPAHHFVM
+2594 KATDKTYDTSIIIGYESMIKVLDSPVRPGFTFTFFTKDKDYAKTAHMKDDKPDFDKSVLCTGELSEEAAKM
-2608 WKCVS
+2608 YREEYKITGS
-2613 DENSNGDVYSS
+2613 LNGDEEVNLYSS
-2624 GGKAVRLVSK
+2624 WSK
-2634 NNGECTLNAVWKQ
+2634 RKP
-2647 KQIVTLNITSDTF
+2647 VTLQSFISANSIRTDANALTKIALGTYITRDNAKDINSAWF
-2660 KESMT
+2660 NKNYKT
-2665 NDYAALADAMWAE
+2665 ND
-2678 KGTGYIKDQTAIK
+2678 KG
-2691 EYTFTKTSDIKETK
+2691 EYVMNDTVEVLQEWDVTKTEIKQTYSKKIMADNN

>member
-1 MKLKRNFKTLL
+1 MKLKRTFKTLL

-46 DGVEWVATDRNGT
+46 DGVEWVATDKDGIY
-59 DRWEKGGSKTF
+59 RWEKGGSKTF

-80 KLRNG
+80 KLKNG
-85 ATVKSFFSRQE
+85 ATIKSFFSRQE
-96 NYEWTD
+96 NKDWTD
-102 YTYISGDLC
+102 YTYTSGSLC
-111 YDTWTMHDNRN
+111 YDTWTMYNNRN

-133 DVSYDWDNLVTG
+133 DVSYDWDNLVTS

-255 FLQINISVKNTNSYA
+255 FLQINISIKNTNSYA

-281 QVADDDNAATF
+281 QVADDDNATTF

-304 CETSDNYPFGTIPT
+304 CETSSKYHGGTVPT

-406 YNSDNKITF
+406 YNSNNKITF
-415 NANGGELKT
+415 NTNGGELKT

-464 DGWWTTP
+464 EGWWTTP

-517 VRLNTGDIPSSE
+517 VRLNTGNIPSSE
-529 LTKLTETAST
+529 LTKLAETAST

-545 ENGRY
+545 ENDRY

-582 TDKYFVQDKAKNP
+582 TDKYFVQDKTKNP
-595 TKVLYNWWTSGE
+595 TKVLYNWWTSAS

-646 NYTDNAPA
+646 NYSDTAPS
-654 NTAGLTVTI
+654 NTAGQTVTI
-663 NNSINDGM
+663 NNNINDGM
-671 DNCLY
+671 DNNLY
-676 QVYGSCFFYK
+676 QIYGNCFFYK
-686 GTDGEYHDYEEGTN
+686 GTDGEYHDYEGTN

-752 VLSPHFSR
+752 ILSPHFSR

-794 DSNSRYFSRELTYD
+794 DSNSRYFSRELKYD

-902 YDTMVTIDNPSKS
+902 YDTMVAIDNPSKA
-915 GYTFTGWTIT
+915 GYTFTGWTII
-925 GYDSTASGHNAS
+925 GYDSTASGHNA
-937 AWTEET
+937 ATWTGET

-950 TATDGATVTFTATW
+950 TATDGATV
-964 KKEAP
+964 
-969 KTANLQTTGDVGI
+969 
-982 KTTSHATKTVVN
+982 
-994 IGSSVQVSA
+994 
-1003 VLNTG
+1003 
-1008 YVFKGWYNG
+1008 
-1017 DVKVSDDLS
+1017 
-1026 FVYTMPNKDT
+1026 
-1036 VLTAKTEIKWYTMT
+1036 
-1050 FDPNGGILKNP
+1050 
-1061 GNNLYNAEWKNGN
+1061 
-1074 TVSVGWNINDFCYM
+1074 
-1088 NGDIPTRRGYR
+1088 
-1099 FTGWYLGSESVYNK
+1099 
-1113 YGIAIKNSSL
+1113 
-1123 YSYDTDYHWRY
+1123 
-1134 DGNVTVKAGW
+1134 
-1144 DAINYKISYKVVTG
+1144 
-1158 AGSIPS
+1158 
-1164 QTVYYG
+1164 
-1170 DSFTLADGN
+1170 
-1179 AFTYTGHT
+1179 
-1187 FSHWYVR
+1187 
-1194 RSSDKKVF
+1194 
-1202 CYDGNWHTTDGSD
+1202 
-1215 LYGSDVSNWYPYNNS
+1215 
-1230 GLTFEMNDSWIRSDI
+1230 
-1245 DADEEFV
+1245 
-1252 FWGFWAADEYNII
+1252 
-1265 YNLNGG
+1265 
-1271 TLNGKTNPDTY
+1271 
-1282 NIETPTFTLNNPT
+1282 
-1295 RTGYIFAGWCESK
+1295 
-1308 DTSYVYNRNANEVIK
+1308 
-1323 KDESD
+1323 
-1328 STSCFIPECYA
+1328 
-1339 SLDYA
+1339 
-1344 PVFDPAYYLAK
+1344 
-1355 YPDLKSAYGDD
+1355 
-1366 ANKALSHFVKYGMKE
+1366 
-1381 GRQGSAEFEVN
+1381 
-1392 AYKAKYKDLKDAF
+1392 
-1405 GDNLPKYYIHY
+1405 
-1416 ILAGKSEGRTISQA
+1416 
-1430 SISIYQGSI
+1430 
-1439 GNRTYTATW
+1439 
-1448 TPIEYSIVY
+1448 
-1457 TKGYT
+1457 
-1462 NNAKDDVIQSGIK
+1462 
-1475 YNKDVTLISNP
+1475 
-1486 FTGRSYTVK
+1486 
-1495 YSTSTTDRDWDK
+1495 
-1507 VTAPAGFNGT
+1507 
-1517 LEFAHWNI
+1517 
-1525 LSKTYAAGTKLKN
+1525 
-1538 LTTKNGDKITAT
+1538 
-1550 AQWKDKKFTLPVV
+1550 
-1563 SRPGYVFAGWYSM
+1563 
-1576 VDRKVYKANTEY
+1576 
-1588 TISQALTAYDNTFT
+1588 TFT

-1749 SGYNIIDNSNVNFK
+1749 SGYSIIDNTNVNFK

-1813 EYLNGKAY
+1813 EYLSGKAY

-1901 NLKVGY
+1901 NLKTGY

-2065 ISSTNNFA
+2065 ISSTNDFA

-2078 TLTARDYGSGINY
+2078 TLTARDYGSGIDY
-2091 ISFGKDEKY
+2091 ISFEKDEKY

-2171 TLSTYISINEA
+2171 TLSTDISINEA
-2182 GKSITPVTKRDGV
+2182 GKSITPVT
-2195 DFKRDGVDFLGWS
+2195 KRDGVDFLGWS

-2220 KADGNK
+2220 KADDNK
-2226 TCYAIWKDT
+2226 TYYAVWKDT

-2255 TFKLYDTAEGKTN
+2255 TFKLYDTAEGKNN

-2691 EYTFTKTSDIKETK
+2691 EYIFTKTSDIKETK

>member
-12 MIIATVMSVVSGIL
+12 MIIATVMSVVSGIF

-304 CETSDNYPFGTIPT
+304 CETSDNYHGGTIPA

-359 ATNYNKYA
+359 ATNYNKYK

-406 YNSDNKITF
+406 YNSNNKITF
-415 NANGGELKT
+415 NTNGGELKT

-582 TDKYFVQDKAKNP
+582 TDKYFVQDKTKNP
-595 TKVLYNWWTSGE
+595 TKVLYNWWTSAS

-686 GTDGEYHDYEEGTN
+686 GTDGEYHDYEGTN

-706 ASIPDNNGYKYIFN
+706 ASIPDSNGYKYIFN

-741 NYDIGKGKASY
+741 NYNIGQGKTSY
-752 VLSPHFSR
+752 SLSPHFSR
-760 VGISYDVRLNA
+760 VGINYNVRLNA
-771 NVPENTESTLQV
+771 NVPDTESTLQV
-783 LHRNGISSYIY
+783 LHQNGISSYIY
-794 DSNSRYFSRELTYD
+794 NSTSRYFSRELTYD

-866 DGATVDLYARWQ
+866 DRATVDLYARWQ

-902 YDTMVTIDNPSKS
+902 YDTIVTIDNPSKA

-964 KKEAP
+964 SKEAP
-969 KTANLQTTGDVGI
+969 KTARYTVKHYQMNTDGTYPSTPTNMESFSGLIGSNVTPAVKDYGQIFDKPSTKTVTISANGNTTVEYKYPRKKARVIVGKSTGI
-982 KTTSHATKTVVN
+982 KTTDPVPGDYADGYIGQTVTLSATPE
-994 IGSSVQVSA
+994 
-1003 VLNTG
+1003 TG
-1008 YVFKGWYNG
+1008 YRFKNWTSLLKENYGTVFSTTAGFNYTLTYNDSRAVQHQYG
-1017 DVKVSDDLS
+1017 NGTS
-1026 FVYTMPNKDT
+1026 TMWGAYMQANAEPITYN
-1036 VLTAKTEIKWYTMT
+1036 IKYNY
-1050 FDPNGGILKNP
+1050 NGGIKGAFAPTSAKYNEDVKISNPTKKNCIFAGWTITGYDPNTSGHSSATWTDETSASFKNLASVEGKTVTFTATWVQKDVHLATISGRGIKLSKPVQYDGYVGETKRVTAELKP
-1061 GNNLYNAEWKNGN
+1061 
-1074 TVSVGWNINDFCYM
+1074 
-1088 NGDIPTRRGYR
+1088 GYR
-1099 FTGWYLGSESVYNK
+1099 FVNWTNYYNANEVISTDKDFDYKLTDKDYDNYL
-1113 YGIAIKNSSL
+1113 
-1123 YSYDTDYHWRY
+1123 
-1134 DGNVTVKAGW
+1134 
-1144 DAINYKISYKVVTG
+1144 
-1158 AGSIPS
+1158 
-1164 QTVYYG
+1164 
-1170 DSFTLADGN
+1170 
-1179 AFTYTGHT
+1179 
-1187 FSHWYVR
+1187 
-1194 RSSDKKVF
+1194 SDKGGTYLK
-1202 CYDGNWHTTDGSD
+1202 
-1215 LYGSDVSNWYPYNNS
+1215 SNAVP
-1230 GLTFEMNDSWIRSDI
+1230 I
-1245 DADEEFV
+1245 DYTITYE
-1252 FWGFWAADEYNII
+1252 
-1265 YNLNGG
+1265 LNGG
-1271 TLNGKTNPDTY
+1271 TASNPVSY
-1282 NIETPTFTLNNPT
+1282 NVESNTFTLNNPT
-1295 RTGYIFAGWCESK
+1295 RAGYTFAGWTGTDITGTSK
-1308 DTSYVYNRNANEVIK
+1308 IV
-1323 KDESD
+1323 
-1328 STSCFIPECYA
+1328 
-1339 SLDYA
+1339 
-1344 PVFDPAYYLAK
+1344 
-1355 YPDLKSAYGDD
+1355 
-1366 ANKALSHFVKYGMKE
+1366 
-1381 GRQGSAEFEVN
+1381 
-1392 AYKAKYKDLKDAF
+1392 
-1405 GDNLPKYYIHY
+1405 
-1416 ILAGKSEGRTISQA
+1416 TIN
-1430 SISIYQGSI
+1430 QGSI

-1448 TPIEYSIVY
+1448 TPVNY
-1457 TKGYT
+1457 TINYDLNGGT
-1462 NNAKDDVIQSGIK
+1462 VAV
-1475 YNKDVTLISNP
+1475 SNP
-1486 FTGRSYTVK
+1486 TSYNIETP
-1495 YSTSTTDRDWDK
+1495 T
-1507 VTAPAGFNGT
+1507 
-1517 LEFAHWNI
+1517 FALNNPI
-1525 LSKTYAAGTKLKN
+1525 RL
-1538 LTTKNGDKITAT
+1538 
-1550 AQWKDKKFTLPVV
+1550 
-1563 SRPGYVFAGWYSM
+1563 GYVFAGWTGSNGTTPQKNVSIYKGSTGN
-1576 VDRKVYKANTEY
+1576 KFYKAN
-1588 TISQALTAYDNTFT
+1588 
-1602 AQWTAKTDT
+1602 WTAADVGYTVNHYVMDINGNYPSTPTKT
-1611 PYKVEHYK
+1611 ER
-1619 MNLDGTTYT
+1619 LSG
-1628 LADTD
+1628 
-1633 NFKGTTDTSVTPA
+1633 FTDTSVTA
-1646 IKTYEGFT
+1646 KRLSLGNGFT
-1654 SPSTQTVTIKGDG
+1654 YPDVQTVKIKADG

-1714 TAVVT
+1714 TTVVT
-1719 VNGTVVGNKVTD
+1719 VNETVVGNKVTD

-1813 EYLNGKAY
+1813 EYLSGKAY

-2065 ISSTNNFA
+2065 ISSTNDFA

-2078 TLTARDYGSGINY
+2078 TLTARDYGSGIDY
-2091 ISFGKDEKY
+2091 ISFEKDEKY

-2182 GKSITPVTKRDGV
+2182 GKSITPVT
-2195 DFKRDGVDFLGWS
+2195 KRDGVDFLGWS

-2377 ITMPTAYRLGYHDYT
+2377 ITMPTAYRFGYHDYT

>member
-12 MIIATVMSVVSGIL
+12 MIIATVMSVVSGIF

-539 EGWTWN
+539 EGWIWN

-582 TDKYFVQDKAKNP
+582 TDKYFVQDKTKNP
-595 TKVLYNWWTSGE
+595 TKVLYNWWTSAS

-646 NYTDNAPA
+646 NYSDTAPS
-654 NTAGLTVTI
+654 NTAGQTVTI
-663 NNSINDGM
+663 NNNINDGM

-686 GTDGEYHDYEEGTN
+686 GTDGEYHDYEGTN

-706 ASIPDNNGYKYIFN
+706 ASIPDSNGYKYIFN

-741 NYDIGKGKASY
+741 NYNIGQGKTSY
-752 VLSPHFSR
+752 SLSPHFLR
-760 VGISYDVRLNA
+760 VGINYNVRLNA
-771 NVPENTESTLQV
+771 NVPDTESTLQV
-783 LHRNGISSYIY
+783 LHQNGISSYIY
-794 DSNSRYFSRELTYD
+794 NSTSRYFSRELTYD
-808 DLQDMLSPDVYSLK
+808 DSQDMLSPDVYSLK

-838 GNTVSAPCNNTKTEY
+838 GNIVSAPCNNTKTEY

-866 DGATVDLYARWQ
+866 DRATVDLYARWQ

-902 YDTMVTIDNPSKS
+902 YDTIVTIDNPSKA

-964 KKEAP
+964 SKEAP
-969 KTANLQTTGDVGI
+969 KTARYTVKHYQMNTDGTYPSTPTNMESFSGLIGSSVTPAVKDYGQIFDKPSTKTVTISADGNTTVEYKYPRKKARVIVGKSTGI
-982 KTTSHATKTVVN
+982 KTTDPVPGDYADGYIGQTVTL
-994 IGSSVQVSA
+994 SA
-1003 VLNTG
+1003 IPETG
-1008 YVFKGWYNG
+1008 YRFKNWTSLLKENYGTVFSTTAGFNYTLTYNDSTAIQHQYG
-1017 DVKVSDDLS
+1017 NGTS
-1026 FVYTMPNKDT
+1026 TMWGAYMQANAEPITYN
-1036 VLTAKTEIKWYTMT
+1036 IKYNY
-1050 FDPNGGILKNP
+1050 NGGIKGAFAPTSAKYNEDVKISNPTKKNCIFAGWTITGYDPNTSGHSSATWTDETGASFKNLASVEGKTVTFTATWVQKDVHLVTISGRGIKLSKPLSYDGHVGETKRITAELKP
-1061 GNNLYNAEWKNGN
+1061 
-1074 TVSVGWNINDFCYM
+1074 
-1088 NGDIPTRRGYR
+1088 GYR
-1099 FTGWYLGSESVYNK
+1099 FVNWTNYYNANEVISTDKDFDYKLTDKDYDNYL
-1113 YGIAIKNSSL
+1113 
-1123 YSYDTDYHWRY
+1123 
-1134 DGNVTVKAGW
+1134 
-1144 DAINYKISYKVVTG
+1144 
-1158 AGSIPS
+1158 
-1164 QTVYYG
+1164 
-1170 DSFTLADGN
+1170 
-1179 AFTYTGHT
+1179 
-1187 FSHWYVR
+1187 
-1194 RSSDKKVF
+1194 SDKGGTYLK
-1202 CYDGNWHTTDGSD
+1202 
-1215 LYGSDVSNWYPYNNS
+1215 SNAVP
-1230 GLTFEMNDSWIRSDI
+1230 I
-1245 DADEEFV
+1245 D
-1252 FWGFWAADEYNII
+1252 YTIT
-1265 YNLNGG
+1265 YKLNGG
-1271 TLNGKTNPDTY
+1271 TASNPVSY
-1282 NIETPTFTLNNPT
+1282 NVESNTFTLNNPT
-1295 RTGYIFAGWCESK
+1295 RAGYTFAGWTGTDITGTSK
-1308 DTSYVYNRNANEVIK
+1308 TVTIN
-1323 KDESD
+1323 
-1328 STSCFIPECYA
+1328 
-1339 SLDYA
+1339 
-1344 PVFDPAYYLAK
+1344 
-1355 YPDLKSAYGDD
+1355 
-1366 ANKALSHFVKYGMKE
+1366 
-1381 GRQGSAEFEVN
+1381 QGS
-1392 AYKAKYKDLKDAF
+1392 
-1405 GDNLPKYYIHY
+1405 
-1416 ILAGKSEGRTISQA
+1416 T
-1430 SISIYQGSI
+1430 

-1448 TPIEYSIVY
+1448 TPVNY
-1457 TKGYT
+1457 TINYDLNGGT
-1462 NNAKDDVIQSGIK
+1462 VAV
-1475 YNKDVTLISNP
+1475 SNP
-1486 FTGRSYTVK
+1486 TSYNIETP
-1495 YSTSTTDRDWDK
+1495 T
-1507 VTAPAGFNGT
+1507 
-1517 LEFAHWNI
+1517 FALNNPI
-1525 LSKTYAAGTKLKN
+1525 RL
-1538 LTTKNGDKITAT
+1538 
-1550 AQWKDKKFTLPVV
+1550 
-1563 SRPGYVFAGWYSM
+1563 GYVFAGWTGSNGTTPQKNVSIYKGSTGN
-1576 VDRKVYKANTEY
+1576 KFYKAN
-1588 TISQALTAYDNTFT
+1588 
-1602 AQWTAKTDT
+1602 WTAADVGYTVNHYVMDINGNYPSTPTKT
-1611 PYKVEHYK
+1611 ER
-1619 MNLDGTTYT
+1619 LSG
-1628 LADTD
+1628 
-1633 NFKGTTDTSVTPA
+1633 FTDTSVTAKRLSLGNGFTYPDVQTVK
-1646 IKTYEGFT
+1646 IKT
-1654 SPSTQTVTIKGDG
+1654 DG

-1749 SGYNIIDNSNVNFK
+1749 SGYSIIDNTNVNFK

-1813 EYLNGKAY
+1813 EYLSGKAY

-1982 ISNVTGS
+1982 ISNVTGN

-2065 ISSTNNFA
+2065 ISSTNDFA

-2078 TLTARDYGSGINY
+2078 TLTARDYGSGIDY
-2091 ISFGKDEKY
+2091 ISFEKDEKY

-2171 TLSTYISINEA
+2171 TLSTDISINEA

-2377 ITMPTAYRLGYHDYT
+2377 ITMPTAYRFGYHDYT

-2473 VIPFSK
+2473 VIPFSN